1 MKNIQ
6 EDTRLV
12 EEISESN
19 ESKTNNSDINKKEIT
34 LIFRNP
40 SSKDTT
46 LNIDLT
52 SNNSFQNIKNQKI
65 NKNSLFVLKLQ
76 AVFSSTTEENCD
88 IME

>member
-12 EEISESN
+12 EEISELN
-19 ESKTNNSDINKKEIT
+19 ETKTNTSDSNKKEIT

-46 LNIDLT
+46 LNCF
-52 SNNSFQNIKNQKI
+52 NN
-65 NKNSLFVLKLQ
+65 LFV
-76 AVFSSTTEENCD
+76 AVFKSKANEAYFWNLGNLSISIVCKSLH
-88 IME
+88 M